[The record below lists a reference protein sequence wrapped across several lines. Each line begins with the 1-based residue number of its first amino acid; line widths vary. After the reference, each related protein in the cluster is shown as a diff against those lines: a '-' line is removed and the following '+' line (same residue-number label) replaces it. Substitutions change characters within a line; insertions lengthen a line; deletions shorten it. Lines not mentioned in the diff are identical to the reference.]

1 MTTTE
6 TFAALYATASDA
18 VRQRLADVVL
28 GAAIAQG
35 HKDGHVPAN
44 PASDS
49 DDASDPQSLTTSNH
63 TEGRQ

>member
-35 HKDGHVPAN
+35 HKDGHVHTN

-49 DDASDPQSLTTSNH
+49 DDAPNHQPLTPNH
-63 TEGRQ
+63 KEGKQ

>member
-35 HKDGHVPAN
+35 HQNGHVPAN

-49 DDASDPQSLTTSNH
+49 DDASDSQPLTTTNK
-63 TEGRQ
+63 EGKQ